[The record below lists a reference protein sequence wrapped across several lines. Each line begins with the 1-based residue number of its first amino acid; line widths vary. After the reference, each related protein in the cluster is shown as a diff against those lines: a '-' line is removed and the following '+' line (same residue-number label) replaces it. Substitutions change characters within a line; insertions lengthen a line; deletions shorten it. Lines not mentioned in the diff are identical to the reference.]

1 MTLEELRNSLNKKF
15 TLDFQKL
22 HVLVKFINLEG
33 KEDYQLIVG
42 VGYIEEP
49 ECIILI
55 TNETAQKMIEEG
67 KILPE
72 NT

>member
-55 TNETAQKMIEEG
+55 TNEIAQKMIEEG